1 MDGSFPSVIPAQAG
15 IDDKRQRPMTMSASA
30 TTDVLYSVANGV
42 GHIQFNRPQQRNALT
57 FVMYTRV
64 ADICAT
70 APTDGSLRALVL
82 SGAGGKA
89 FAAGTDI
96 SQFRDFKGADDGL
109 AYEAR
114 MEQIL
119 GAIEACPVPTIAA
132 LSGACTGGG
141 AAIAACCDMRI
152 ASADLKFGFPIA
164 RTLGNC
170 LSAASLAKLVSLI
183 GPAKVTE
190 MIFLSRLLDADEAK
204 ALQLVTEIL
213 PSHDT
218 VVARALAM
226 AGEIAKMA
234 PLTLRVTK
242 ELLRRVRLNG
252 AGADDH
258 DMVAL
263 AYGSVDFREGLES
276 FLAKRPPQWQGR

>member
-1 MDGSFPSVIPAQAG
+1 
-15 IDDKRQRPMTMSASA
+15 MTTSSTSASA
-30 TTDVLYSVANGV
+30 DVIYVVADGI

-57 FVMYTRV
+57 FDMYSRV
-64 ADICAT
+64 AEICAT
-70 APTDGSLRALVL
+70 APTDSSLRALVF
-82 SGAGGKA
+82 SGVGGKA

-96 SQFRDFKGADDGL
+96 ALFRDFKGAEDGL

-114 MEQIL
+114 MEKIL

-141 AAIAACCDMRI
+141 AAIAACCDLRI
-152 ASADLKFGFPIA
+152 GSADLKFGFPIA

-190 MIFLSRLLDADEAK
+190 MILLSGLVDASEAK
-204 ALQLVTEIL
+204 AMDLIAEVHPT
-213 PSHDT
+213 HDE
-218 VVARALAM
+218 VVARALA
-226 AGEIAKMA
+226 IAREMCGLA

-242 ELLRRVRLNG
+242 ELLRRVRLDGPG
-252 AGADDH
+252 AQDR

-263 AYGSVDFREGLES
+263 AYGSADFREGLDS
-276 FLAKRPPQWQGR
+276 FLNKRKPQWTGR

>member
-1 MDGSFPSVIPAQAG
+1 MSITSAPATG
-15 IDDKRQRPMTMSASA
+15 
-30 TTDVLYSVANGV
+30 DVLYDCKDGI

-57 FVMYTRV
+57 FEMYTAL
-64 ADICAT
+64 ADICASVP
-70 APTDGSLRALVL
+70 ADGSVRVLVL

-96 SQFRDFKGADDGL
+96 SQFRDFKGAEDGL
-109 AYEAR
+109 AYEKR
-114 MEQIL
+114 MEEIL
-119 GAIEACPVPTIAA
+119 GKIEACIVPTIAA

-141 AAIAACCDMRI
+141 AAIAACCDLRI
-152 ASADLKFGFPIA
+152 ASQDLKFGFPIA

-190 MIFLSRLLDADEAK
+190 MIFLSRLLDAEESK
-204 ALQLVTEIL
+204 QISLVSEIF
-213 PSHDT
+213 PSHDA
-218 VVARALAM
+218 VVARALDM
-226 AGEIAKMA
+226 AADICRLA

-242 ELLRRVRLNG
+242 ELLRRVRLDG
-252 AGADDH
+252 AGAHDH

-263 AYGSVDFREGLES
+263 AYGSADFREGLES
-276 FLAKRPPQWQGR
+276 FLAKRSPQWRGR

>member
-1 MDGSFPSVIPAQAG
+1 MPGSEPVSLDVIYA
-15 IDDKRQRPMTMSASA
+15 
-30 TTDVLYSVANGV
+30 VADGV
-42 GHIQFNRPQQRNALT
+42 GHITFNRPKQRNALT
-57 FVMYTRV
+57 FEMYATV
-64 ADICAT
+64 AQICST
-70 APTDGSLRALVL
+70 VPPDGSLRALVI

-96 SQFRDFKGADDGL
+96 SLFRDFKGAEDGL
-109 AYEAR
+109 AYEAQ
-114 MEQIL
+114 MEIIL
-119 GAIEACPVPTIAA
+119 GKIEACPVPTIAA

-152 ASADLKFGFPIA
+152 GTADLKFGFPIA

-204 ALQLVTEIL
+204 ALDLITEVHA
-213 PSHDT
+213 SHDA

-226 AGEIAKMA
+226 ARDVAGLA

-242 ELLRRVRLNG
+242 ELLRRVRLEG
-252 AGADDH
+252 AGAKDH

-263 AYGSVDFREGLES
+263 AYGSSDFREGLES